1 MLVYQRVKVASAT
14 QNLSLLKLN
23 RMSKGAPTLLAHD
36 LQELVRSAMLSKHYG
51 DAVSGNV
58 PVSWIE
64 DFNGKI
70 PFLLAAM
77 GPALERFPSPKISP
91 LAKFHI

>member
-1 MLVYQRVKVASAT
+1 MASAT

-51 DAVSGNV
+51 DAVSGNI

-77 GPALERFPSPKISP
+77 GPALERFPQS
-91 LAKFHI
+91 